1 MMWTV
6 LFWLGFFILVGHA
19 AVLAFNGGGALVT
32 ALVALTGTLAMF
44 FGSKIGREFV
54 GISTA

>member
-1 MMWTV
+1 MWTV

-19 AVLAFNGGGALVT
+19 GALAVGGAYVT
-32 ALVALTGTLAMF
+32 ALVALAGTLAMF
-44 FGSKIGREFV
+44 FGSKVGREFL

>member
-6 LFWLGFFILVGHA
+6 LFWLGFLTLLGHA
-19 AVLAFNGGGALVT
+19 GVLAFGSAYVNALVT
-32 ALVALTGTLAMF
+32 LAGALAMF
-44 FGSKIGREFV
+44 FGSKVGREFL

>member
-1 MMWTV
+1 MWTV

-19 AVLAFNGGGALVT
+19 AALAVNGGG

-44 FGSKIGREFV
+44 FGSKIGREFL